1 MNFVRIRGVVFVA
14 LASLLLLVPAAAS
27 AAMSPAAWVAAF
39 WPSAK
44 AAGISRATYD
54 RALKGFAP
62 DPDVMASANAQPE
75 FTWKVWDY
83 VDQLVS
89 DDRIAKGT
97 AVLEQYADVLAKI
110 EARYKVDR
118 RVIVAI
124 WGIESDFGAM
134 LGDPT
139 AKNAIRSLATLAYD
153 GGRFAAYGREQ
164 LVAAFGILERGDV
177 SLDAMT
183 GSWAG
188 AMGETQF
195 IPTSYELYAVDFDG
209 DGRRN
214 IWSSVPDALASTAN
228 LLAKAGWRFGEAWGY
243 EVTVPARLGNPGER
257 TLASWQSMGVKRI
270 KAQAFPRPSEP
281 ASLYRPNDA
290 NGPSFLLT
298 RNFGVFKRYNNS
310 NYYALAVAHLA
321 DRLGG
326 GGSFV
331 TPWPEHEKPLSEAE
345 RQKLQLLLTMQG
357 AYDGAIDGVLGSG
370 SREAIRSFQ
379 RSIGLTADGVGT
391 RALLQHLETGS

>member
-1 MNFVRIRGVVFVA
+1 MNSERFRGVVLAAVA
-14 LASLLLLVPAAAS
+14 SFLLLVPAAVS
-27 AAMSPAAWVAAF
+27 AASSPAAWVASF
-39 WPSAK
+39 WPTAK
-44 AAGISRATYD
+44 AAGISRQVYD
-54 RALKGFAP
+54 QALGGFTP
-62 DPDVMASANAQPE
+62 DPEVMASANAQPE

-83 VDQLVS
+83 VDQLVNE
-89 DDRIAKGT
+89 DRIAKGT
-97 AVLEQYADVLAKI
+97 AVLEKYADVLAKI

-134 LGDPT
+134 LGNPS

-153 GGRFAAYGREQ
+153 GGRFASYGREQ
-164 LVAAFGILERGDV
+164 LVAALGILERGDV
-177 SLDAMT
+177 TLEGMT

-195 IPTSYELYAVDFDG
+195 IPTSYELYAVDFDS

-214 IWSSVPDALASTAN
+214 IWTSVPDALASTAN
-228 LLAKAGWRFGEAWGY
+228 LLARAGWRFGEAWGY
-243 EVTVPARLGNPGER
+243 EVTLPAKVGNPGER
-257 TLASWQSMGVKRI
+257 TLAAWESLGVKRV
-270 KAQAFPRPSEP
+270 KAQAFPRLGDS

-298 RNFGVFKRYNNS
+298 RNFAVIKRYNNS

-326 GGSFV
+326 GGPFV
-331 TPWPEHEKPLSEAE
+331 APWPEHDKPLSEAE

-357 AYDGAIDGVLGSG
+357 VYDGEIDGVLGSG
-370 SREAIRSFQ
+370 SREAIRSYQ
-379 RSIGLTADGVGT
+379 RSLGLTADGVGT
-391 RALLQHLETGS
+391 RALLERLELGG